1 MGTKVIGLAGR
12 AGSGK
17 SAAARSLASRGD
29 MEWIDLDPLA
39 WETYRPGTD
48 TFDRLVGRFG
58 RTIVGAEGTIDR
70 RCLAES
76 ALAGPAARDDLEAI
90 VHPAIMQR
98 LQERIGACRT
108 RGVGVLLVEGA
119 LLVHSPHVDRSLF
132 DAIVWLDASDR
143 SRRERLDAAGRTNHA
158 ARVPDPAPEAL
169 VGIHRVSAEGAVSEV
184 AARLLRLIE
193 TVKCGRELA
202 R

>member
-70 RCLAES
+70 RHLAEF
-76 ALAGPAARDDLEAI
+76 ALADPAARSALEAI
-90 VHPAIMQR
+90 VHPAVMRR
-98 LQERIGACRT
+98 LRERIGTCSA
-108 RGVGVLLVEGA
+108 RGVGILLVEGA

-143 SRRERLDAAGRTNHA
+143 TRRERLHAAGRTNHA
-158 ARVPDPAPEAL
+158 ARVPVPSPEAL
-169 VGIHRVSAEGAVSEV
+169 VGVHRVSAEGTVSEV
-184 AARLLRLIE
+184 VERLLRLIE
-193 TVKCGRELA
+193 TV
-202 R
+202 